1 MEIIVEFLLQLVGEF
16 VASVIATVF
25 DGRRPG
31 GAPQELRL
39 LGFLFLGLLA
49 GWASVELFPQHF
61 ITSQSLRV
69 AWLFLSP
76 LAAASMAWGLHA
88 VFFGRQD
95 RRWPMLHAAVLAG
108 TVTTWR
114 FFALS

>member
-1 MEIIVEFLLQLVGEF
+1 MEIIVEVLLELVGQS

-31 GAPQELRL
+31 GAPQEVRL

-49 GWASVELFPQHF
+49 GWLSVELFPRH
-61 ITSQSLRV
+61 ILSTEGLRV
-69 AWLFLSP
+69 AWLFVSP
-76 LAAASMAWGLHA
+76 FTAGALAWALHA
-88 VFFGRQD
+88 VFFKRQE

-114 FFALS
+114 FFALA